1 LNRNWKAERQH
12 QKLIQD
18 MEKLSFCL
26 RLFEKWYDCLQKF
39 QHVAQGQD
47 QAQLNADKEDEKTAK
62 EEASLHHHGPSRTAL
77 SHFAKLRRSE
87 SMHLSCET
95 CNNSKLTETSYRH
108 CVASDGLTD
117 WMQSQ

>member
-1 LNRNWKAERQH
+1 
-12 QKLIQD
+12 
-18 MEKLSFCL
+18 
-26 RLFEKWYDCLQKF
+26 LQKF
-39 QHVAQGQD
+39 QHVAQGLD
-47 QAQLNADKEDEKTAK
+47 QAQLIADKEDEKKAK